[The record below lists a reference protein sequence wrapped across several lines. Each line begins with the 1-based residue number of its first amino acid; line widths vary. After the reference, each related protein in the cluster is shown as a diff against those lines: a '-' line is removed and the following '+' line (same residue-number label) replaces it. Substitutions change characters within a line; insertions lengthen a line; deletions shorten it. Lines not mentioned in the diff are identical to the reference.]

1 MTGSRRVTNLA
12 LLVSIG
18 LVLSIIES
26 SFPPLLPVP
35 GAKLGL
41 ANIATVIALYV
52 FGPRMAL
59 EVTVLRTLLGGLL
72 RGSVV
77 GLFLSF
83 SGGLVSTL
91 VMIALFVALG
101 RFLSIIGVSVAGAVT
116 HNAVQLA
123 GAYLLVRH
131 AALFY
136 YLPYLIL
143 IAVPTGLFV
152 GFASRRI
159 ASSIQGLSLARIE
172 TDG

>member
-1 MTGSRRVTNLA
+1 MTGTRRVTNLA

-26 SFPPLLPVP
+26 AFPPLLPVP

-41 ANIATVIALYV
+41 ANIATVIALYM
-52 FGPRMAL
+52 FGPWMAL
-59 EVTVLRTLLGGLL
+59 EVTVLRSVIGGLL

-91 VMIALFVALG
+91 VMIFLYVLFDGTFSVV
-101 RFLSIIGVSVAGAVT
+101 GVSVAGAVT
-116 HNAVQLA
+116 HNVVQLLA
-123 GAYLLVRH
+123 AYLLVRH
-131 AALFY
+131 LALFY
-136 YLPYLIL
+136 YMPYLIL

-152 GFASRRI
+152 GLAARRVNQ
-159 ASSIQGLSLARIE
+159 SLEGLPLQAR
-172 TDG
+172 

>member
-1 MTGSRRVTNLA
+1 MTGTRRVTNLA

-26 SFPPLLPVP
+26 TFPPLLPVP

-41 ANIATVIALYV
+41 ANIATVIALYM
-52 FGPRMAL
+52 FGPWMAL
-59 EVTVLRTLLGGLL
+59 EVTVLRALIGGLL

-91 VMIALFVALG
+91 VMIFIYVLFDGTFSMV
-101 RFLSIIGVSVAGAVT
+101 GVSVAGAVA
-116 HNAVQLA
+116 HNVVQLLA
-123 GAYLLVRH
+123 AYLLVRNL
-131 AALFY
+131 ALFFY
-136 YLPYLIL
+136 MPYLIL

-152 GFASRRI
+152 GFAARRVT
-159 ASSIQGLSLARIE
+159 LSLEGLPLQAR
-172 TDG
+172 

>member
-1 MTGSRRVTNLA
+1 METRRVTNLA

-26 SFPPLLPVP
+26 AFPPLLPIP

-41 ANIATVIALYV
+41 ANIATVIALYL
-52 FGPRMAL
+52 FGPAMAL
-59 EVTVLRTLLGGLL
+59 EVTIIRTILGGLL

-91 VMIALFVALG
+91 VMIALYLLFK
-101 RFLSIIGVSVAGAVT
+101 RYLSVIGVSVAGAVT
-116 HNAVQLA
+116 HNVIQLA
-123 GAYLLVRH
+123 AAYLLIH
-131 AALFY
+131 QAAIFF
-136 YLPYLIL
+136 YLPYLML

-152 GFASRRI
+152 GFASRRVTV
-159 ASSIQGLSLARIE
+159 SLEGLSLAAR
-172 TDG
+172 